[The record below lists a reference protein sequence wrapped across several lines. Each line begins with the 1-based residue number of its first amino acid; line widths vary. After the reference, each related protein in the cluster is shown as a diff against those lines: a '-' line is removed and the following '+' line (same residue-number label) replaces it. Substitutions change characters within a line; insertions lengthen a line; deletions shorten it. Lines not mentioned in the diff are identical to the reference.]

1 MSEKSENSGGRADPP
16 TLVRG
21 PDGTL
26 WLITKEE
33 APEKITGHK
42 KKEVEGII
50 EDTEKRLADQF
61 PRFAHTGVH
70 VGDDVF
76 EKGQHTHPSAD

>member
-1 MSEKSENSGGRADPP
+1 MSEKSENSGGQADPP

-26 WLITKEE
+26 WLLSTGE
-33 APEKITGHK
+33 APVP
-42 KKEVEGII
+42 VEGEKKVQVENVI
-50 EDTEKRLADQF
+50 DNTETQLAQLF
-61 PRFAHTGVH
+61 PQFAHTGVH

-76 EKGQHTHPSAD
+76 EKGQHTP